1 MEKVEALYLVE
12 RRIEERG
19 GRLLIFLGLVAQ
31 MAGQS
36 CS

>member
-19 GRLLIFLGLVAQ
+19 GRRAAAYFLGLVE
-31 MAGQS
+31 GQS